1 MGDPPEG
8 LAGRRSRPDRAE
20 PAVVP
25 VVIRVLGLPSHE
37 SALLRA
43 DTPLAG
49 LGVDSLA
56 LVLIADALSE
66 HGWHTDMTG
75 ARRAVTIGDLAACC
89 TVAPEAR

>member
-1 MGDPPEG
+1 MGDPPET
-8 LAGRRSRPDRAE
+8 LAGRRSRPGRAQ

-37 SALLRA
+37 SELLRT

-56 LVLIADALSE
+56 LVLMADALSE
-66 HGWHTDMTG
+66 QGWHVTMSS
-75 ARRAVTIGDLAACC
+75 ARSAVTIGDLAACC
-89 TVAPEAR
+89 TLEPEA